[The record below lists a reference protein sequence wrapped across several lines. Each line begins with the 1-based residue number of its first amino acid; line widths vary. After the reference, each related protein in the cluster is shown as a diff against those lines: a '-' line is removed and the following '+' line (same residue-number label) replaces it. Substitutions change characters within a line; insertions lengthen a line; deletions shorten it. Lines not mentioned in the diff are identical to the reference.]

1 MIREVMK
8 CMSYPQRRFRAAS
21 GQFNGN
27 ITARE
32 HSEKIFPVA
41 LEGNCFFLAPFAVKL
56 AVRAMARRDHWI
68 KPQGQPGARV
78 HGILPRAV
86 SRMLAHLELRTVPTS
101 LQGIP
106 AVVLL
111 LAATILEVSGDAV
124 VRTALYN
131 HVGLPRAVLFF
142 TGAALL
148 LGYGTLLNWAPLEF
162 GQVVGLYLATLFV
175 VWQVVNFVAF
185 RILPTLPIVLGGSL
199 VIAGGA
205 IITFWKPG

>member
-1 MIREVMK
+1 MPI
-8 CMSYPQRRFRAAS
+8 A
-21 GQFNGN
+21 
-27 ITARE
+27 
-32 HSEKIFPVA
+32 
-41 LEGNCFFLAPFAVKL
+41 
-56 AVRAMARRDHWI
+56 
-68 KPQGQPGARV
+68 
-78 HGILPRAV
+78 
-86 SRMLAHLELRTVPTS
+86 

-124 VRTALYN
+124 VRTALFS
-131 HVGLPRAVLFF
+131 HVGLMRIGLFS

-148 LGYGTLLNWAPLEF
+148 LGYGTLLNLAPFEF

-175 VWQVVNFVAF
+175 VWQVVNFMAF
-185 RILPTLPIVLGGSL
+185 RTLPTLPIVVGGAL

>member
-1 MIREVMK
+1 
-8 CMSYPQRRFRAAS
+8 MSP
-21 GQFNGN
+21 
-27 ITARE
+27 
-32 HSEKIFPVA
+32 
-41 LEGNCFFLAPFAVKL
+41 
-56 AVRAMARRDHWI
+56 
-68 KPQGQPGARV
+68 
-78 HGILPRAV
+78 
-86 SRMLAHLELRTVPTS
+86 HLEIKTVPNA

-111 LAATILEVSGDAV
+111 LAATILEVSGDAL
-124 VRTALYN
+124 VRTAIYN
-131 HVGLPRAVLFF
+131 HVGLARLGLFF

-148 LGYGTLLNWAPLEF
+148 LGYGTLLNLAPLEF

-185 RILPTLPIVLGGSL
+185 RALPTLPIVLGGSL